1 MKKICLALLAVA
13 TFAFTSCEDFLE
25 EEVVSTLTQDYYKT
39 KEGLESLC
47 QGSYKILRYK
57 GDYNQGEYLFG
68 ANNDIEVFAWSN
80 ADRVVNGSYAPDAW
94 GTAVT
99 AGQRITPFVNNL
111 IGAVTTSQK
120 FTEGCYPS
128 IGACNIFL
136 ENYANLSAAD
146 QQALAKRKGE
156 ILFLRTYSYYLI
168 SNVVGPC
175 PLILKSYQ
183 GMPKNFYFP
192 KASLETLYK
201 QLIGDMREAVTLLP
215 METYPLTSANF
226 GRITRQAAAH
236 FLSKLYLNRAQAAGF
251 ANSAHQDLKMLY
263 KGNVSTDLDSCI
275 YFASTVIDFMKTFN
289 PNYGGLATNFGDLW
303 KVEPGST
310 ASRDGQVEIL
320 LSAQYEPTQT
330 YNGRY
335 GDANA
340 ISLTHVYNS
349 NHTNQNAGILRDIN
363 YGRPYATLMPSDWA
377 YDMFT
382 DKANDSRYY
391 KSFLT
396 NYYTTDASGNAKPWD
411 AGTALYYNTYLRPL
425 YGGAAAVAGQKRGV
439 KAVDIYNASLEN
451 VGLVY
456 VENIKGQ
463 PYDSLWVMSQPYVM
477 NVRWMVGSPN
487 NAGYFDTDASG
498 NVTGIK
504 AGAAID
510 PSNPIVTNY
519 QAEGRKIYY
528 RIAGNNGAGFGID
541 RDMTASGWYMG
552 ARKWLDR
559 TRGRGTDANG
569 SQSFDTPIFRLAET
583 YLIRAEAYGR
593 KGMYAQAIDDLNVLR
608 KRAAYHPNE
617 KRDPILVT
625 AEASVLAG
633 TDVIPAAEKAYP
645 YTVITDSYDA
655 IKIDGTE
662 WDGVSEKSKKE
673 NFPAEA
679 TTTLDRFIH
688 FIYNERGRELIFELT
703 TTEDL
708 HNAGI
713 LYERVRDRDMLGA
726 KPTFTGTASHPFP
739 VDDLGGPGDIGAK
752 GKGKGNFERYHTFKP
767 WPNAFLELLTDENGK
782 ALDAAGKAAYQN
794 PGYN

>member
-1 MKKICLALLAVA
+1 MKKICLALLAVSV
-13 TFAFTSCEDFLE
+13 FAYTACEDFLE
-25 EEVVSTLTQDYYKT
+25 EEVVSSLTQDYYKSR
-39 KEGLESLC
+39 EGLESLC

-68 ANNDIEVFAWSN
+68 ANNDIEVYSWSN
-80 ADRVVNGSYAPDAW
+80 ADRIVNGSYAPDAW
-94 GTAVT
+94 GNAVT
-99 AGQRITPFVNNL
+99 GGQRITPFVNNL
-111 IGAVTTSQK
+111 IGAVTPSQK

-136 ENYANLSAAD
+136 ENYANLSVD
-146 QQALAKRKGE
+146 DKTALAKRKGE

-175 PLILKSYQ
+175 PLILKSFK
-183 GMPKNFYFP
+183 GMPDNFYFP

-201 QLIGDMREAVTLLP
+201 QLIGDMRTAVELLP
-215 METYPLTSANF
+215 QETYTLTSSNF
-226 GRITRQAAAH
+226 GRITKQAAAH
-236 FLSKLYLNRAQAAGF
+236 FLSKLYLNRAQAAGW
-251 ANSAHQDLKMLY
+251 ASSTYDDLKMLY
-263 KGNVSTDLDSCI
+263 KGNVTTDLDSAI
-275 YFASTVIDFMKTFN
+275 YYSSLVIDFMDDNN
-289 PNYGGLATNFGDLW
+289 PDYGGLAKDFGDLW
-303 KVEPGST
+303 KVEATST
-310 ASRDGQVEIL
+310 STRDGQKEIL

-340 ISLTHVYNS
+340 LSLTHVYNS
-349 NHTNQNAGILRDIN
+349 NHTNQDAGILRDIN

-377 YDMFT
+377 YDAFT

-396 NYYTTDASGNAKPWD
+396 NYYTTDASGKAKTWD
-411 AGTALYYNTYLRPL
+411 AGTALYYNTYLKAA
-425 YGGAAAVAGQKRGV
+425 GADSAKAGVKRGI
-439 KAVDIYNASLEN
+439 KALDLYNASLEN

-456 VENIKGQ
+456 VENSKDQ

-487 NAGYFDTDASG
+487 NAGYFDKDGSG
-498 NVTGIK
+498 AITGIK
-504 AGAAID
+504 AGAAA
-510 PSNPIVTNY
+510 PANNPIIANY
-519 QAEGRKIYY
+519 AAEGRKIYY
-528 RIAGNNGAGFGID
+528 RLAGTNGAGFGID
-541 RDMTASGWYMG
+541 RDMAKASAWYMG

-559 TRGRGTDANG
+559 TRGKGTNANG

-593 KGMYAQAIDDLNVLR
+593 KGLYPQAIADLNVLR

-617 KRDPILVT
+617 KRDPVLVT

-633 TDVIPAAEKAYP
+633 TAIIPAAEKTYP
-645 YTVITDSYDA
+645 YTVTTDSYAA
-655 IKIDGTE
+655 IAIDGTE
-662 WDGVSEKSKKE
+662 WDGVSAKSVKE
-673 NFPAEA
+673 NYPVEA

-726 KPTFTGTASHPFP
+726 KATFTGTASHPFP
-739 VDDLGGPGDIGAK
+739 VDDLGGAGTVGAK
-752 GKGKGNFERYHTFKP
+752 GVGKGNFDRYHTFKP
-767 WPNAFLELLTDENGK
+767 WPNAFLELLTDENGD
-782 ALDAAGKAAYQN
+782 ALDATGKAAYQN
-794 PGYN
+794 PGY